1 MACYISSNQNRFY
14 TALEAS
20 FGATAAVTAENR
32 IPAIRLTI
40 KNEVQSGRRR
50 DKTGSRSRNAVP
62 TGTRDQTDFRLET
75 YLTNWA
81 NINSGPAYG
90 PLIHGALGAAPHF
103 NSGQVVAS
111 ADGNNVTLGGPH
123 QFAGGQAVSFG
134 NEIRFVEAIVN
145 ATTIRLN
152 APFSNA
158 PTAGAPLNPTVTYSA
173 ATQLPSVSLFDYWS
187 PSTAVQRLLSGAAVD
202 VLKIKVNGDFHEIE
216 FQGEA
221 RQLIDSA
228 SFTAGLGAL
237 TEFPA
242 EPAVSE
248 LDYQIIPG
256 HLGQV
261 WMGSTASRFFT
272 LTDAEISVKNNIDMR
287 KREFGFDGPRCLAA
301 GEREVGMRFRILEQ
315 DDDATLA
322 LYTAARSRQP
332 ISVMLQLGE
341 QPGQLC
347 GIYLPNVV
355 PEVPE
360 FDDRNPRLEWAFGM
374 SQASGTVDDEIR
386 IAFA

>member
-14 TALEAS
+14 TALES
-20 FGATAAVTAENR
+20 GFGLTATVSAENR

-40 KNEVQSGRRR
+40 KNETQTGRRR
-50 DKTGSRSRNAVP
+50 DKTGSRSRSAVP
-62 TGTRDQTDFRLET
+62 TGTRDQTEYRLET

-81 NINSGPAYG
+81 NTTAEPAYG
-90 PLIHGALGAAPHF
+90 PLLRGALGAAPQF
-103 NSGQVVAS
+103 DPGKVVAS
-111 ADGNNVTLGGPH
+111 VDGTNITLGGPH
-123 QFAGGQAVSFG
+123 GLTVGQALSWSG
-134 NEIRFVEAIVN
+134 EIRFVEAIVN
-145 ATTIRLN
+145 ATTVRLN
-152 APFSNA
+152 APFSQV
-158 PTAGAPLNPTVTYSA
+158 PGPGAPLNPTVTYSP

-187 PSTAVQRLLSGAAVD
+187 PSTAVQRLLSGGAVD
-202 VLKIKVNGDFHEIE
+202 VMKVKINGDFHELE

-228 SFTAGLGAL
+228 SFTSGLGAL

-242 EPAVSE
+242 EPTVGE

-261 WMGSTASRFFT
+261 WMGSTPTRFFT
-272 LTDAEISVKNNIDMR
+272 LTDAEVSVKNNIDMR

-301 GEREVGMRFRILEQ
+301 GEREVGLRFRILET
-315 DDDATLA
+315 DDDATKG
-322 LYTAARSRQP
+322 LYAAARNRQP
-332 ISVMLQLGE
+332 ISIMLQLGE
-341 QPGQLC
+341 QAGQLC
-347 GIYLPNVV
+347 GIYMPNVI

-374 SQASGTVDDEIR
+374 SQANGTLDDEIR

>member
-14 TALEAS
+14 TALES
-20 FGATAAVTAENR
+20 GFGLTATVSAENR

-40 KNEVQSGRRR
+40 KNETQTGRRR
-50 DKTGSRSRNAVP
+50 DKTGSRSRSAVP
-62 TGTRDQTDFRLET
+62 TGTRDQTEYRLET

-81 NINSGPAYG
+81 NTTAEPAYG
-90 PLIHGALGAAPHF
+90 PLLRGALGAAPQF
-103 NSGQVVAS
+103 DPGKVVAS
-111 ADGNNVTLGGPH
+111 VDGTNITLGGPH
-123 QFAGGQAVSFG
+123 GLAVGQALSWSG
-134 NEIRFVEAIVN
+134 ELRFVEAIVN
-145 ATTIRLN
+145 ATTVRLN
-152 APFSNA
+152 APFSQV
-158 PTAGAPLNPTVTYSA
+158 PGPGAPLNPTVTYSP

-187 PSTAVQRLLSGAAVD
+187 PSTAVQRLLSGGAVD
-202 VLKIKVNGDFHEIE
+202 VMKVKINGDFHELE

-228 SFTAGLGAL
+228 SFTSGLGAL

-242 EPAVSE
+242 EPTVGE

-261 WMGSTASRFFT
+261 WMGSTPTRFFT
-272 LTDAEISVKNNIDMR
+272 LTDAEVSVKNNIDMR

-301 GEREVGMRFRILEQ
+301 GEREVGLRFRILET
-315 DDDATLA
+315 DDDATKG
-322 LYTAARSRQP
+322 LYAAARNRQP
-332 ISVMLQLGE
+332 ISIMLQLGE
-341 QPGQLC
+341 QAGQLC
-347 GIYLPNVV
+347 GIYMPNVI

-374 SQASGTVDDEIR
+374 SQANGTLDDEIR

>member
-14 TALEAS
+14 TALEEG
-20 FGATAAVTAENR
+20 FGVTAAVTAENR
-32 IPAIRLTI
+32 LPAIRLTI
-40 KNEVQSGRRR
+40 KNETQTGRRR
-50 DKTGSRSRNAVP
+50 DKTGSRSRSAVP
-62 TGTRDQTDFRLET
+62 TGVRDQTEYRLET

-81 NINSGPAYG
+81 NTTGEPAYG
-90 PLIHGALGAAPHF
+90 PLLQAALGAAPQF
-103 NSGQVVAS
+103 DGGQVIAS
-111 ADGNNVTLGGPH
+111 ANGTNLTLGGPH
-123 QFAGGQAVSFG
+123 GLTEGQGVSFG
-134 NEIRFVEAIVN
+134 SEIRFVQAVVN
-145 ATTIRLN
+145 ATTVRLN
-152 APFSNA
+152 APFTDVPA
-158 PTAGAPLNPTVTYSA
+158 PGAPLNPTVTYSP

-187 PSTAVQRLLSGAAVD
+187 PATAVQRLLSGGAVD
-202 VLKIKVNGDFHEIE
+202 VMKVKVNGDFHELE

-221 RQLIDSA
+221 RRLIDSA
-228 SFTAGLGAL
+228 SFTAGVGAL

-242 EPAVSE
+242 EPAVGE
-248 LDYQIIPG
+248 IDYQIIPG

-261 WMGSTASRFFT
+261 WMGATPSRFFT

-315 DDDATLA
+315 DDDATTS
-322 LYTAARSRQP
+322 LYAAARNRQP

-341 QPGQLC
+341 QAGQLC

-360 FDDRNPRLEWAFGM
+360 FDDRNPRLEWSFGL
-374 SQASGTVDDEIR
+374 SQASGSLDDEIR
-386 IAFA
+386 VAFA

>member
-14 TALEAS
+14 AALEES
-20 FGATAAVTAENR
+20 FGDTAPVVSENR
-32 IPAIRLTI
+32 IPAIQLNI
-40 KNEVQSGRRR
+40 KHETQSARRR
-50 DKTGSRSRNAVP
+50 DKTGSRSRNALP
-62 TGTRDQTDFRLET
+62 TGTRNQTEYQLET

-81 NINSGPAYG
+81 NTTAEPSYG
-90 PLIHGALGAAPHF
+90 PLLRGALGATPQFDA
-103 NSGQVVAS
+103 GKVIAS
-111 ADGNNVTLGGPH
+111 SAGTVLTLGGLH
-123 QFAGGQAVSFG
+123 GLTVGQAISFG

-145 ATTIRLN
+145 PTTIQVN
-152 APFSNA
+152 APFTVD
-158 PTAGAPLNPTVTYSA
+158 PDPGAPLNPTVTYSP

-187 PSTAVQRLLSGAAVD
+187 PATAVQRLLSGAAVD
-202 VLKIKVNGDFHEIE
+202 VLKIKVNGDFHELE

-221 RQLIDSA
+221 RQLIDST

-242 EPAVSE
+242 EPTVSE

-261 WMGSTASRFFT
+261 WMGATASRFFT

-315 DDDATLA
+315 DDEATKG
-322 LYTAARSRQP
+322 LYAAARNRQP

-347 GIYLPNVV
+347 GIYMPSVV

-374 SQASGTVDDEIR
+374 SQASGTLDDEIR

>member
-14 TALEAS
+14 TALEEGFGVTAS
-20 FGATAAVTAENR
+20 VTAENR
-32 IPAIRLTI
+32 IPAIRLII
-40 KNEVQSGRRR
+40 KNETQSGRRR

-62 TGTRDQTDFRLET
+62 TGTRDQTEYRLET

-81 NINSGPAYG
+81 NTTGEPSYG
-90 PLIHGALGAAPHF
+90 PLIQGALGASPQFDA
-103 NSGQVVAS
+103 GQTIAS
-111 ADGNNVTLGGPH
+111 ANGNNVTLGGPH
-123 QFAGGQAVSFG
+123 GLTAGQAISFG
-134 NEIRFVEAIVN
+134 GEIRFVEAVVN
-145 ATTIRLN
+145 PTTVQLN
-152 APFSNA
+152 APFSEV
-158 PTAGAPLNPTVTYSA
+158 PVPGAPLNPTVTYSP

-187 PSTAVQRLLSGAAVD
+187 PSTAVQRLLSGGAVD
-202 VLKIKVNGDFHEIE
+202 TLKIKVNGDFHELE

-221 RQLIDSA
+221 RQLIDSV
-228 SFTAGLGAL
+228 SFTEGLGAL

-242 EPAVSE
+242 EPQTGE
-248 LDYQIIPG
+248 IDYQIIPG

-261 WMGSTASRFFT
+261 WMGSTATRFFT

-315 DDDATLA
+315 DDEATKG
-322 LYTAARSRQP
+322 LYAAARNRQP

-374 SQASGTVDDEIR
+374 SQASGTLDDEIR

>member
-14 TALEAS
+14 TALEAG
-20 FGATAAVTAENR
+20 FGVTAPVTAGNR
-32 IPAIRLTI
+32 LPAIRLTI
-40 KNEVQSGRRR
+40 KNQTQSGRRR

-62 TGTRDQTDFRLET
+62 TGTRDQTEYRLET

-81 NINSGPAYG
+81 NTTGEPSYG
-90 PLIHGALGAAPHF
+90 PLLQGALGAEPRFDA
-103 NSGQVVAS
+103 GQVIGS

-123 QFAGGQAVSFG
+123 GLNRGQAVSFG

-152 APFSNA
+152 APFSSV
-158 PTAGAPLNPTVTYSA
+158 PVAGAPLNPTVTYGP
-173 ATQLPSVSLFDYWS
+173 ATQLPSVSVYDYWS
-187 PSTAVQRLLSGAAVD
+187 PSSAVQRLLSGGAVD
-202 VLKIKVNGDFHEIE
+202 VLKLKVNGDFHELE

-228 SFTAGLGAL
+228 SFTAGVGAL
-237 TEFPA
+237 TQFPA
-242 EPAVSE
+242 EPTVGE
-248 LDYQIIPG
+248 IDYQIIPG

-261 WMGSTASRFFT
+261 WMGSTASRFYT
-272 LTDAEISVKNNIDMR
+272 LTEAEISVKNNIDMR

-315 DDDATLA
+315 DDEATLD
-322 LYTAARSRQP
+322 LYAAARNRQP

-360 FDDRNPRLEWAFGM
+360 FDDRNPRLEWAFGL
-374 SQASGTVDDEIR
+374 SQASGTLDDEIQ

>member
-14 TALEAS
+14 TALEPS
-20 FGATAAVTAENR
+20 FGATAAVSAENR

-40 KNEVQSGRRR
+40 KHETTSGRRR
-50 DKTGSRSRNAVP
+50 DKTGSRSRNVVP
-62 TGTRDQTDFRLET
+62 TGARDQTEYRLET

-81 NINSGPAYG
+81 NTTSEPPYG
-90 PLIHGALGAAPHF
+90 PLLRGALGAEPQF
-103 NSGQVVAS
+103 DPGKVIAS
-111 ADGNNVTLGGPH
+111 VDGSNVTLGGAH
-123 QFAGGQAVSFG
+123 GLTAGQALSLG
-134 NEIRFVEAIVN
+134 GEIRFVEAVMN
-145 ATTIRLN
+145 ATTVQLN
-152 APFSNA
+152 APFTVVPA
-158 PTAGAPLNPTVTYSA
+158 AGAPLNPTVTYSP

-187 PSTAVQRLLSGAAVD
+187 PSTAVQRLLSGGAVD
-202 VLKIKVNGDFHEIE
+202 VLKIKVNGDFHELE

-228 SFTAGLGAL
+228 SFTSGLGAL
-237 TEFPA
+237 TQYPV
-242 EPAVSE
+242 EPQVGE
-248 LDYQIIPG
+248 IDYQIIPG

-272 LTDAEISVKNNIDMR
+272 LTDAEVSVKNNIDMR

-301 GEREVGMRFRILEQ
+301 GEREVGVRFRILEQ
-315 DDDATLA
+315 DDEATKG
-322 LYTAARSRQP
+322 LYAAARNRQP

-341 QPGQLC
+341 QAGQLC
-347 GIYLPNVV
+347 GIYLRSVV

-360 FDDRNPRLEWAFGM
+360 FDDRNPRLEWAFGL

>member
-14 TALEAS
+14 TALEEG
-20 FGATAAVTAENR
+20 FGVTSSVTAENR

-40 KNEVQSGRRR
+40 KNETQSGRRR

-62 TGTRDQTDFRLET
+62 TGTRDQTEYRLET

-81 NINSGPAYG
+81 NTTGEPSYG
-90 PLIHGALGAAPHF
+90 PLIQGALGASPQF
-103 NSGQVVAS
+103 DGGQTIAS
-111 ADGNNVTLGGPH
+111 ANGNNLTLGGPH
-123 QFAGGQAVSFG
+123 GLTAGQAISFG
-134 NEIRFVEAIVN
+134 SEIRFVEAVVN
-145 ATTIRLN
+145 PTTVQLN
-152 APFSNA
+152 APFSEV
-158 PTAGAPLNPTVTYSA
+158 PVPGAPLNPTITYSP

-187 PSTAVQRLLSGAAVD
+187 PSTAVQRLLSGGAVD
-202 VLKIKVNGDFHEIE
+202 TLKIKVNGDFHELE

-221 RQLIDSA
+221 RQLIDSV
-228 SFTAGLGAL
+228 SFTEGLGAL

-242 EPAVSE
+242 EPQAGE
-248 LDYQIIPG
+248 IDYQIIPG

-261 WMGSTASRFFT
+261 WMGSTATRFFT
-272 LTDAEISVKNNIDMR
+272 LTDAEVSVKNNIDMR

-315 DDDATLA
+315 DDEATKG
-322 LYTAARSRQP
+322 LYAAARNRQP

-374 SQASGTVDDEIR
+374 SQASGTLDDEIR